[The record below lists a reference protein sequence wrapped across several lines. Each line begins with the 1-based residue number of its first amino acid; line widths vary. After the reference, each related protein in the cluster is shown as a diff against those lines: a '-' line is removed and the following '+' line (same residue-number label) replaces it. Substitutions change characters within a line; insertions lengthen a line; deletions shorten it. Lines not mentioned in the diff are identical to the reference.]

1 MSDLDAIERLRRH
14 WGEIHIDIY
23 AGGTVVVSDRD
34 AYQRTRMP
42 SRTYEGADF
51 WVVLQTAIEGEQA

>member
-14 WGEIHIDIY
+14 WGEIYTDVY
-23 AGGTVVVSDRD
+23 VSGTMIVSNRD
-34 AYQRTRMP
+34 AYQRTHMP

-51 WVVLQTAIEGEQA
+51 WVVLQTVIEGEQA